1 MKEYIRQN
9 EYTEE
14 GISRTE
20 SEYLDKVSARIGLIS
35 CSLGMAGKGILG
47 EGEGETIFKGVRK
60 KKWQVLG
67 IVENSTYL

>member
-20 SEYLDKVSARIGLIS
+20 SEYLDKVSARTGLIR
-35 CSLGMAGKGILG
+35 CSLGMAVKGIL
-47 EGEGETIFKGVRK
+47 GEGETIFKGVRK

-67 IVENSTYL
+67 IVGNSTYL